1 MSNDIFTSS
10 LFLFLYLYQLPRYS
24 CQNIF
29 PLPIHPCLYR
39 ADFFIFMSSF
49 INQES
54 LVPSISKRK
63 RESEN
68 QPYNKTTWRP
78 TMAATNLFKRERSHI
93 YQPRVLI
100 LHVCVH
106 NAPQSRVVR
115 RNITSINAASWKYV
129 FTKVALS
136 CDAIPSR
143 QMSVVS
149 PTLKSI
155 RCVYLSTCNQ

>member
-1 MSNDIFTSS
+1 MCQLYIYKLS
-10 LFLFLYLYQLPRYS
+10 FLYSYQIVRYL
-24 CQNIF
+24 CETIYLHQFFFIF
-29 PLPIHPCLYR
+29 IFISTSQIFLSKHLPLPIHPCLYR
-39 ADFFIFMSSF
+39 ADFFIFGKQNSCQVYVHVF

-93 YQPRVLI
+93 YPPRVLI

-115 RNITSINAASWKYV
+115 IG
-129 FTKVALS
+129 
-136 CDAIPSR
+136 
-143 QMSVVS
+143 
-149 PTLKSI
+149 TL
-155 RCVYLSTCNQ
+155 